1 MSEAP
6 ADPYRDLMVN
16 YAPHDSGKDAN
27 REDSIPYGAT
37 QLLQERPTEIRYHS
51 NTTQPPFGSPS
62 TFITSH
68 SPQRQPG
75 SHYNTHG
82 YRLSPIQGSRK
93 RQRTDN
99 GPEASEDTEH
109 NYGYRPILQTLPM
122 GDPSAPGGEP
132 AGLTYADVG
141 PSSSHQ
147 TSNQDYLQGSRKR
160 RRTDNGPEASEDTE
174 HNYGYRPILQNLPM
188 GDPSAPGGEPA
199 GLPYADVG
207 PSSSHQTSNQD
218 YLQPALPQ
226 QHHHH
231 RLPPQAF
238 GASSAG
244 DQYQPQIDRSFMNL
258 PGVPAP
264 YPQPRAPKTRF
275 GHKEDEMLIALKE
288 HWKFSWR
295 QIECFFPG
303 RKQQTLQVRY
313 CTKLKERDVVWDI
326 VLDQKLK
333 KALEDYED
341 NKWAH
346 ISRKLGPG
354 IPPAASNH
362 TRSDQSGFKLA
373 QPQTSKLPLL
383 PQTPRVNHPITSRT
397 MFLQRT
403 ASALARRSPA
413 RAFTLAQRPFSSSV
427 IRSNEKKWAPK
438 QEGKILTFDE
448 IKGEDDLFAPGAKPG
463 TIPTD
468 LDQATGLERLELI
481 GKMQGIDIFDMRP
494 LDASRKGTLQDPI
507 IVNGAGD
514 EQYAGCT
521 GFPADSHQVT
531 WLTVSRERPIERC
544 LECGNVVK
552 LNYIGPE
559 EDPHAHDH
567 DHGHHHPP
575 HVEPKTFADYV
586 KPDYWYR

>member
-174 HNYGYRPILQNLPM
+174 HNYGYRPILQTLPM

-199 GLPYADVG
+199 GLTYADVG

-326 VLDQKLK
+326 VLVCLSSPK
-333 KALEDYED
+333 
-341 NKWAH
+341 
-346 ISRKLGPG
+346 KLGL
-354 IPPAASNH
+354 
-362 TRSDQSGFKLA
+362 R
-373 QPQTSKLPLL
+373 
-383 PQTPRVNHPITSRT
+383 
-397 MFLQRT
+397 
-403 ASALARRSPA
+403 
-413 RAFTLAQRPFSSSV
+413 
-427 IRSNEKKWAPK
+427 
-438 QEGKILTFDE
+438 
-448 IKGEDDLFAPGAKPG
+448 
-463 TIPTD
+463 
-468 LDQATGLERLELI
+468 
-481 GKMQGIDIFDMRP
+481 
-494 LDASRKGTLQDPI
+494 
-507 IVNGAGD
+507 
-514 EQYAGCT
+514 
-521 GFPADSHQVT
+521 
-531 WLTVSRERPIERC
+531 
-544 LECGNVVK
+544 
-552 LNYIGPE
+552 
-559 EDPHAHDH
+559 
-567 DHGHHHPP
+567 
-575 HVEPKTFADYV
+575 
-586 KPDYWYR
+586 